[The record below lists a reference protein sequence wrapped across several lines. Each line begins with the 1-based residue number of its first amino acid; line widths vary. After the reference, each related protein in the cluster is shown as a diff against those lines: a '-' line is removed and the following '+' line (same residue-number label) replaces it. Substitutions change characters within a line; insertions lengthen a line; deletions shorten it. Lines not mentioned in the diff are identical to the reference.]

1 MKGGPQAP
9 VTVLLVEDDEVIRKT
24 VGMALERY
32 GYAVS
37 TAGDGLTGLE
47 LAREG
52 RHDLLLLDVML
63 PGLDGIGLCRAV
75 RETSLIP
82 ILMMSARGDSLDV
95 VSGLEAGADDY
106 VVKPVDTGVLVA
118 RIRSLLRRATF
129 TPDRALDYGP
139 GRAPDHVF
147 DRGPGPGR
155 GPGSEPERWPTPG
168 SSAEPPAELPVGPS
182 AGPSAGYRPDDP
194 PRSASGGAGDLVF
207 GDLTIDTDGL
217 EVRLAGEP
225 VALAPTE
232 LRLLLEFAAHPGIVL
247 DRQTLLRNVWDYGW
261 DGDSRVVDLCV
272 QRLRKKIGADRIET
286 VRGFGY
292 KLRR

>member
-1 MKGGPQAP
+1 MSDFRADGVP
-9 VTVLLVEDDEVIRKT
+9 VTPVAVLLVEDDAVIRRA
-24 VGMALERY
+24 VSMALERY
-32 GYAVS
+32 GYEV
-37 TAGDGLTGLE
+37 TVAGDGLTGLE
-47 LAREG
+47 LFRDG

-63 PGLDGIGLCRAV
+63 PSLDGIGLCRRV
-75 RETSLIP
+75 RESSTVP
-82 ILMMSARGDSLDV
+82 ILMMSARGDALDV

-106 VVKPVDTGVLVA
+106 VVKPVDTSVLVA

-129 TPDRALDYGP
+129 APAP
-139 GRAPDHVF
+139 GHAPEPV
-147 DRGPGPGR
+147 PG
-155 GPGSEPERWPTPG
+155 
-168 SSAEPPAELPVGPS
+168 
-182 AGPSAGYRPDDP
+182 
-194 PRSASGGAGDLVF
+194 GGLVF
-207 GDLTIDTDGL
+207 GDLVIDTGGL
-217 EVRLAGEP
+217 EVLLAGEP

-247 DRQTLLRNVWDYGW
+247 DRHTLLRDVWDYGW